1 VYNKPFYSNFFLRIS
16 DYTVMP
22 ATVVFDGERFF
33 WSYI

>member
-1 VYNKPFYSNFFLRIS
+1 
-16 DYTVMP
+16 MP